1 LRLPID
7 MPMTGIV
14 AGAEVNT
21 ASPTGAAAG

>member
-14 AGAEVNT
+14 AGGEANT
-21 ASPTGAAAG
+21 AGSTGAAAG